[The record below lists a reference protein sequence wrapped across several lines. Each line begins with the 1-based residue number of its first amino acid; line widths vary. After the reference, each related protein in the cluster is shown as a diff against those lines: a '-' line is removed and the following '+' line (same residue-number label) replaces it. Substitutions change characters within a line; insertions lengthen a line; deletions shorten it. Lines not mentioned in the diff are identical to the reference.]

1 MVEEES
7 KEQKGKKTKEDEKV
21 TKINI
26 ERKIADGLVEL
37 VEKVNDGFMAGRVH
51 RQSVVAWI
59 ISNFLKSYTDSD
71 LNQIREAHYDDSFM
85 LDAISKRVKETGD
98 LPDFLRDALRK
109 HFRSASDAPKKAKKK
124 LTDKYTD
131 NVHLGN
137 EDAA

>member
-37 VEKVNDGFMAGRVH
+37 VERVNDGFMAGRVH

-59 ISNFLKSYTDSD
+59 ISNFLKNYTDSD

-98 LPDFLRDALRK
+98 LPEFLRDALRK
-109 HFRSASDAPKKAKKK
+109 HFRSASDVPKKAKKK